1 MSSNTTP
8 VSSKKEETKKVV
20 SNDRFVIVH
29 GETLYKAD
37 QPIHYFERM
46 KDGKPQWSK
55 TMTYAV
61 KFTAESEAVD
71 FIKKNNILKGLVNKI
86 TL

>member
-1 MSSNTTP
+1 MPENKP
-8 VSSKKEETKKVV
+8 KEAV

-29 GETLYKAD
+29 GETLHKAD
-37 QPIHYFERM
+37 QPIHYFEKM